1 MKMLFYSNE
10 KSEFGKTPETRCVSQ
25 KLNEIFLKLE
35 LLMII
40 KFGKLQ
46 CYIVAYQC
54 SIWEMSARPTNLN

>member
-1 MKMLFYSNE
+1 MKSQSLE
-10 KSEFGKTPETRCVSQ
+10 KHQKHDVSL
-25 KLNEIFLKLE
+25 KSLEVKSLVFLKLE
-35 LLMII
+35 LLLII